1 MRRGQGMGSKVHSK
15 FQGIPVAS
23 RICPSRQR
31 RVFRLHQI
39 QPLLIHSQ
47 HPKKKQ
53 EHGSSSVLSD
63 AAAKL
68 STPKLAPS
76 SGRASE
82 RDKGKENYPAII
94 PIPSLSLPLA
104 LSPLRCGGA
113 CPPSHSLAR
122 KRNCPLLTEIRA
134 RRQFCPSSEARSH
147 MEEAAAD
154 QRERRTVARG
164 RGSKS
169 ERRSGCPL
177 SRPSHPNCTRS
188 QSLV

>member
-1 MRRGQGMGSKVHSK
+1 MPWETADGTVVDHMATERWTDATRTARRMGSGAHSK

-94 PIPSLSLPLA
+94 PIPSLSLPVA
-104 LSPLRCGGA
+104 LSPLT
-113 CPPSHSLAR
+113 HLLANGIALYSR
-122 KRNCPLLTEIRA
+122 KFVRGDSFVRRA
-134 RRQFCPSSEARSH
+134 RPDPTWRR
-147 MEEAAAD
+147 
-154 QRERRTVARG
+154 RRRTSARG
-164 RGSKS
+164 ELWPGAEGRNPRG
-169 ERRSGCPL
+169 EVAAL
-177 SRPSHPNCTRS
+177 
-188 QSLV
+188 

>member
-1 MRRGQGMGSKVHSK
+1 MRRGQGMGSGAHSK

-31 RVFRLHQI
+31 SVSSPSNAASSDISFSASKI
-39 QPLLIHSQ
+39 
-47 HPKKKQ
+47 KQ

-134 RRQFCPSSEARSH
+134 RRQFCPSSEAGSH
-147 MEEAAAD
+147 MEEEAAD
-154 QRERRTVARG
+154 QGERRTVARG